1 MTNTEKD
8 KLLKNLLKSKHLDVI
23 YVHSAD
29 SSGKKAAELKLKSLL
44 AKGEEC
50 VIVIAK

>member
-8 KLLKNLLKSKHLDVI
+8 KLLRDLKSKQLDVL

-29 SSGKKAAELKLKSLL
+29 SAGKKAAEIKLKSLL

>member
-1 MTNTEKD
+1 MTNTEKE
-8 KLLKNLLKSKHLDVI
+8 KLLKDLRNKDLDVI

-29 SSGKKAAELKLKSLL
+29 SAGRKAAEVKLKSLL